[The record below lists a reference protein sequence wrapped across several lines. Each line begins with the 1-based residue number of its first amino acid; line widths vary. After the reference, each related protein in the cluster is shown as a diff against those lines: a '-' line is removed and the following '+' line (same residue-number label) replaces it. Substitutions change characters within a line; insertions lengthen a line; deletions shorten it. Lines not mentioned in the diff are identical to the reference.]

1 MFRQPEIPSGGQHH
15 NFAATLQFGTVS
27 DIDDKKHAVRVV
39 LPALENLQTDW
50 LPVITLGAG
59 GNQFYCLPDI
69 GALVVCILDEKGE
82 SGVVLGAIFNEDDPV
97 PATSRDLHVLQ
108 YSNGTRIQHNRKT
121 GDILIKTSGTVTI
134 EADCVIQ
141 KTLTVNGLLT
151 YTAGMAGSGGGGAA
165 ATISGSLKATGDIS
179 AGAISLQN
187 HTHTEQGDGALTSAA
202 R

>member
-1 MFRQPEIPSGGQHH
+1 MFRQLETSSGGQHH

-69 GALVVCILDEKGE
+69 GALVVCILDKKGE

>member
-1 MFRQPEIPSGGQHH
+1 MFRQPENHD
-15 NFAATLQFGTVS
+15 FTATLQFGTVAE
-27 DIDDKKHAVRVV
+27 IDDKKHAVRVV

-50 LPVITLGAG
+50 LPMITLAAG
-59 GNQFYCLPDI
+59 GNQFYCLPDM
-69 GALVVCILDEKGE
+69 GALVVCLLDARGE
-82 SGVVLGAIFNEDDPV
+82 SGVCLGAIYNEADPV

-108 YSNGTRIQHNRKT
+108 YANGTRIQHNRKT

-134 EADCVIQ
+134 DADCVIQ
-141 KTLTVNGLLT
+141 KTLAVNGLLT

-187 HTHTEQGDGALTSAA
+187 HVHTEQGDGAKTSSAE
-202 R
+202 